1 MEVKFKV
8 MALKFSQA
16 LVQQLTDCA
25 NNILGDDSNPL
36 HTMAKIELFR
46 PSLPSLVSEVSEIDP
61 VTGKK
66 KRVLKP
72 LDSWADLSTIMGA
85 QASMSANAALAAP
98 PGPAPGE
105 SEGAE
110 GQGNRKKRKLDQK
123 LPMHIPSLL
132 RLAI

>member
-25 NNILGDDSNPL
+25 NGDDSNPL

-98 PGPAPGE
+98 PGPGE